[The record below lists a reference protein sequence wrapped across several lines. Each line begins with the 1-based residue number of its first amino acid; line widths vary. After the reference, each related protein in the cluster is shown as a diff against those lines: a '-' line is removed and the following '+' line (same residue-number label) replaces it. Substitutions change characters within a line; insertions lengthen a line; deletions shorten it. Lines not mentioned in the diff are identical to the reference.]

1 MENAIQIRKVDTFK
15 SKALNEATA
24 IMFDANNKMC
34 AAAASAEDA
43 IGKGRKIIAATLATV
58 ERGKLY
64 KEDGFENLA
73 AYGAAIGL
81 EDKSTVHKL
90 ENAGRLLISEDEAVK
105 AFAQTVD
112 WSKLAILS
120 SASET
125 ALKEGIDS
133 GELTEDKTQREVK
146 EWKAA
151 ANAKA
156 AKEKIVP
163 TWKITGRTYHTD
175 GTCGTLIDCTV
186 GLSSPAEW
194 AREFD
199 NTAIVASAKDVNGNT
214 RYMALTADGAMFWYM
229 AERVKTQKGKS
240 KKPATIDVRN
250 MTDAQL
256 KAIMEEYARRQAGE
270 DEEE

>member
-24 IMFDANNKMC
+24 IMFDANSKMY

-43 IGKGRKIIAATLATV
+43 ISKGRKVIAATLATV
-58 ERGKLY
+58 EKGKLY

-90 ENAGRLLISEDEAVK
+90 ENAGRLLISEDETVN
-105 AFAQTVD
+105 AFAQSVD
-112 WSKLAILS
+112 WSKLAILA
-120 SASET
+120 SASEA

-156 AKEKIVP
+156 AKTKVLPDYEIDFTVYSDKGKRIFHYDRIAFEAVP
-163 TWKITGRTYHTD
+163 
-175 GTCGTLIDCTV
+175 
-186 GLSSPAEW
+186 
-194 AREFD
+194 EFD
-199 NTAIVASAKDVNGNT
+199 CVSWGTVTALDCDGKVKIG
-214 RYMALTADGAMFWYM
+214 LCADGSMIRIDRM
-229 AERVKTQKGKS
+229 EKVKPESKS
-240 KKPATIDVRN
+240 KAKKPATIDVRN

-256 KAIMEEYARRQAGE
+256 KAIMEEYARRQAVEGE
-270 DEEE
+270 GE

>member
-24 IMFDANNKMC
+24 IMFDANSKMC

-90 ENAGRLLISEDEAVK
+90 ENAGRLLISEDETVK

-120 SASET
+120 SASEA
-125 ALKEGIDS
+125 ALKAGIDS
-133 GELTEDKTQREVK
+133 GELTEEKTQREVK

-156 AKEKIVP
+156 SKTKVLPDCEVGFTIYGDRGARVFLYDKIAFEAVP
-163 TWKITGRTYHTD
+163 
-175 GTCGTLIDCTV
+175 
-186 GLSSPAEW
+186 
-194 AREFD
+194 EFD
-199 NTAIVASAKDVNGNT
+199 GASWGTVPDPDGDGKLKVGV
-214 RYMALTADGAMFWYM
+214 YADGSMV
-229 AERVKTQKGKS
+229 RVDRMEKVKPEAKGKGKA
-240 KKPATIDVRN
+240 KKPATIDLRN
-250 MTDAQL
+250 MTDEQL

-270 DEEE
+270 DEGE

>member
-24 IMFDANNKMC
+24 IMFDANNTMY

-43 IGKGRKIIAATLATV
+43 IAKGRKIIAATLATV
-58 ERGKLY
+58 EKGKLY
-64 KEDGFENLA
+64 KEDGFANLA
-73 AYGAAIGL
+73 EYGAAIGL

-90 ENAGRLLISEDEAVK
+90 ENAGRLLISEEETVK
-105 AFAQTVD
+105 AFAQSVD
-112 WSKLAILS
+112 WSNLAILS
-120 SASET
+120 SASEK
-125 ALKEGIDS
+125 ALKDAIDS

-156 AKEKIVP
+156 AKTKVLPDYEIDFTIYSNKGTRNFHYDKIAFEAVP
-163 TWKITGRTYHTD
+163 
-175 GTCGTLIDCTV
+175 
-186 GLSSPAEW
+186 
-194 AREFD
+194 EFD
-199 NTAIVASAKDVNGNT
+199 GVVWGS
-214 RYMALTADGAMFWYM
+214 LTMPDGSGDKIKVGFRPDWSFVRVDRM
-229 AERVKTQKGKS
+229 EKVKTEPKGKN

-256 KAIMEEYARRQAGE
+256 KAIMEEYARRQAT
-270 DEEE
+270 EEEGE